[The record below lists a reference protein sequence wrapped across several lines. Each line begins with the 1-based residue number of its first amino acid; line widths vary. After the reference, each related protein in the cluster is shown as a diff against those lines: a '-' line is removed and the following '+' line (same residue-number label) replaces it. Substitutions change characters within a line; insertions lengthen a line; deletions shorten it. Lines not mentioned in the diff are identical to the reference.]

1 MSSNAVFVMS
11 ITVASVLV
19 FLAPQA
25 AYLAWLCLALA
36 RLVLTA
42 LVFEL
47 LHQRSDVGA
56 NALYA
61 RLPDW
66 LRLPPSPRWNSSAW
80 QMIGINAFI
89 ALVLGL
95 AHKAR
100 AASGGLLASSA
111 RNLRNVQVLLLG
123 LNQKR
128 NDSSN
133 CWSYP

>member
-11 ITVASVLV
+11 IIVAAVLV

-25 AYLAWLCLALA
+25 TYLAWLYLAFA

-47 LHQRSDVGA
+47 PHKRFDASA

-66 LRLPPSPRWNSSAW
+66 LWLPPGLRWNSSAW

-95 AHKAR
+95 AHEAP
-100 AASGGLLASSA
+100 AASGGLIASNA
-111 RNLRNVQVLLLG
+111 RNLRKVQVLLPG

-128 NDSSN
+128 NDSLN
-133 CWSYP
+133 CWSCL

>member
-1 MSSNAVFVMS
+1 M
-11 ITVASVLV
+11 
-19 FLAPQA
+19 
-25 AYLAWLCLALA
+25 
-36 RLVLTA
+36 LTA

-47 LHQRSDVGA
+47 LHQRSDAGA

-61 RLPDW
+61 RLPGW
-66 LRLPPSPRWNSSAW
+66 LRLPPGLRWNLPAW

-95 AHKAR
+95 THEAR
-100 AASGGLLASSA
+100 AASGGLIVSTA
-111 RNLRNVQVLLLG
+111 RNLRNVQELLLV

-133 CWSYP
+133 CWSCP